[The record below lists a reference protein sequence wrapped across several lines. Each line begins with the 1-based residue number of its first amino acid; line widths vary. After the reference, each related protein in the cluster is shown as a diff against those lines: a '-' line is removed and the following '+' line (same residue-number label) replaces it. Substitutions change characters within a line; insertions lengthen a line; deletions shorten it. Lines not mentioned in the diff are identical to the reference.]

1 MTISAT
7 LHLIRTEAPL
17 YRDVAMALERA
28 ISEGVWKPGDQIPTE
43 SELETHLGVSRG
55 TLRAAISELTRKGWL
70 HRHAGRGTFVLGP
83 SFESLERFFRYER
96 LSGNARIAPRN
107 RVLGQDMAAAD
118 ARIADAL
125 GIAAGSTVA
134 CVRRLRHQQDE
145 PFLIIDSYFS
155 LDTWQVIE
163 KADFARHHLYDE
175 FKDEFHLYVISADE
189 YLRAKIGRAHV

>member
-1 MTISAT
+1 MTVSAT

-43 SELETHLGVSRG
+43 SELETHLGISRG

-96 LSGNARIAPRN
+96 LSGNARIAPQN
-107 RVLGQDMAAAD
+107 RVLGQDMTVAD

-125 GIAAGSTVA
+125 GIAAGSPVA
-134 CVRRLRHQQDE
+134 CGRRLRHHQDE
-145 PFLIIDSYFS
+145 PFLVIDSYFS
-155 LDTWQVIE
+155 PDTCQVIE
-163 KADFARHHLYDE
+163 KAHCARNPLQDE
-175 FKDEFHLYVISADE
+175 FNDDIHLYVISAE
-189 YLRAKIGRAHV
+189 IGRAHV